1 MSKKVRAI
9 LPILVMFAF
18 CVSTYAKLMG
28 EGEITGEVMQS
39 WISGERIVFRLNI
52 SSQKND
58 EGPGIGNPNT
68 FVYGGADKTEVT
80 EGDVIKLRYNSDDAD
95 GIIAEK
101 LEFTNNKPGS
111 VGQSRVLSL
120 MIALSGLLIGVI
132 LLIGGIIYQKR
143 RNRI

>member
-1 MSKKVRAI
+1 MFKKVRVV
-9 LPILVMFAF
+9 LPVLLVFVL
-18 CVSTYAKLMG
+18 CVSAYAKLMG

-39 WISGERIVFRLNI
+39 WISGERVVFRLNI
-52 SSQKND
+52 SSQTND
-58 EGPGIGNPNT
+58 KGPGIGNPNT

-80 EGDVIKLRYNSDDAD
+80 EGDVVKLRYNSDDAD

-101 LEFTNNKPGS
+101 LEFANNKPGS
-111 VGQSRVLSL
+111 VGQSKTLSL

-132 LLIGGIIYQKR
+132 LVVGGIIYQKR